1 MEERAVM
8 QGRMRIGII
17 GGNGWLGRA
26 FAEAMVDAGIAAAR
40 ELTLSYRS
48 GHPSFFRDAS
58 WTSVRDGLAAA
69 LRKSV
74 SMGQAS

>member
-1 MEERAVM
+1 M
-8 QGRMRIGII
+8 QGRMSIGII

-26 FAEAMVDAGIAAAR
+26 FAEAIVGSDLIIVSVRPEDFPAIEPMRR
-40 ELTLSYRS
+40 E
-48 GHPSFFRDAS
+48 SFDQA
-58 WTSVRDGLAAA
+58 VRDGLAAA